1 MGKQKSISNAPMVL
15 GIIGG
20 ILGLPT
26 AFCSGLCAAGI
37 SGFAEDAT
45 KQSIEE
51 TTYVFMWIGLI
62 AALLGLISAFLYRT
76 SPKLWG
82 IVMLLAALLSGITLL
97 TFNFMSFII
106 CILFLIGG
114 FIALAQK
121 KRRTPQIE

>member
-37 SGFAEDAT
+37 SGFAQDAT

-51 TTYVFMWIGLI
+51 SAYVFMWLGFI
-62 AALLGLISAFLYRT
+62 AALLGLISAFLYRS

-82 IVMLLAALLSGITLL
+82 IVMLLAALLSGITLF
-97 TFNFMSFII
+97 TFNLMSFVI

-114 FIALAQK
+114 GIAVTQK
-121 KRRTPQIE
+121 KSSTTK